1 MELFIEKLSADRRL
15 SQRHTLKAGLRVR
28 VRRSDTAERRAESE
42 NLSQRGV
49 FFATDLPLSKGGVAR
64 SASGN
69 TRGNNRSAC
78 SPVAVHRPRGADR
91 GDGFAK
97 GRTRSGGAIRLLRG
111 VTFRTAAVGAS
122 GRTARTSGSSNRTAI
137 SVRCG

>member
-1 MELFIEKLSADRRL
+1 MERFIEKLSADRRL

-28 VRRSDTAERRAESE
+28 VRRSDSAERRAESE

-49 FFATDLPLSKGGVAR
+49 FFSTDLPLSKG
-64 SASGN
+64 ASLDLLVENAG
-69 TRGNNRSAC
+69 GNNRSAC

-97 GRTRSGGAIRLLRG
+97 GRTRSGGAIRLLR
-111 VTFRTAAVGAS
+111 VSRSERPQWAPAVGLRGAVAPVIE
-122 GRTARTSGSSNRTAI
+122 RR
-137 SVRCG
+137 